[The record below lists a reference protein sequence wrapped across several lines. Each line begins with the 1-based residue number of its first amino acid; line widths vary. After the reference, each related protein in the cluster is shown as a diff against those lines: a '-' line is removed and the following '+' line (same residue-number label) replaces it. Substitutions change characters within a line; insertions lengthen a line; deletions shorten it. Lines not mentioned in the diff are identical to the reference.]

1 MLDFIVTRCYTKT
14 QIYFFCIRVP
24 KEFAMYISR
33 IFQIAELPF
42 LLIGLFPRVIGFG
55 ACGMA
60 ANQSVSAD

>member
-1 MLDFIVTRCYTKT
+1 MYT
-14 QIYFFCIRVP
+14 
-24 KEFAMYISR
+24 SR

-42 LLIGLFPRVIGFG
+42 LLIGLFPRVISFG